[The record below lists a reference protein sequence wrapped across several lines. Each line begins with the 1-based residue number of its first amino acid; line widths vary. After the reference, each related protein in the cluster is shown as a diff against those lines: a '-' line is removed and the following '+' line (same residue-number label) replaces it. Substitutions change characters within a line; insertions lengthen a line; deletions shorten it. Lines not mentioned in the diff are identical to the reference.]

1 MQLRKQPVSGMKD
14 ILPSEMEIRQYLL
27 TKLRNTYSKFG
38 FLEIETPIVEHTSNL
53 TSSSGWENEKLI
65 FKVLKRGASLTSA
78 ASKVM
83 NAVKMVPSLISLLNS
98 GDQIGAE
105 KINGLNTEE
114 KEVVYNAINDLSEE
128 GLRYDLTLP
137 LCRYYSDN
145 KENLPTPFRAMQFGN
160 VFRADRPQKGRF
172 RQFMQCDIDIFGDA
186 SNISEID
193 ILLATSSFF
202 KSIDFDQYDFHFVIN
217 DRRILKLLQKY
228 SGFDE
233 NKFEDICIIVDKLD
247 KIGIDGVKSELLEK
261 GYDKANVEKYI
272 SLISEKNLMD
282 IKAVLIKYLGDTAI
296 ISNEEININEVFDN
310 LSEIIETVEGKTST
324 KVVFEPHLVRGMG
337 YYTGP
342 IFEMRAMGFD
352 GSIGGGGRYD
362 NLVEKFTG
370 AASPACGVS
379 IGFERLVGILL
390 ENGFEKDEEDE
401 CPEKVAFLLDKN
413 LSKEK
418 KAEVFTQVYALR
430 STGKIVLVATMS
442 KNKKFQKDQLSNF
455 GYTSFKD
462 IYE

>member
-1 MQLRKQPVSGMKD
+1 MQLKKQPVSGMKD
-14 ILPSEMEIRQYLL
+14 ILPSEMEVRQYLL
-27 TKLRNTYSKFG
+27 SKLRSTYSKFG

-65 FKVLKRGASLTSA
+65 FKVLKRGASLTSSV
-78 ASKVM
+78 SKIM
-83 NAVKMVPSLISLLNS
+83 NAVKQVPSILSTLNGEDQVSAEMINSL
-98 GDQIGAE
+98 GKD
-105 KINGLNTEE
+105 E
-114 KEVVYNAINDLSEE
+114 KEIVYSAINELSEE

-137 LCRYYSDN
+137 PCRYYSDN
-145 KENLPTPFRAMQFGN
+145 KESLPTPFRAMQFGS

-202 KSIDFDQYDFHFVIN
+202 KSIDFDRFDFHFVIN

-233 NKFEDICIIVDKLD
+233 SCFEDICIIVDKLD
-247 KIGIDGVKSELLEK
+247 KIGLEGVKTELLEK
-261 GYDKANVEKYI
+261 GYDKTCVEKYI
-272 SLISEKNLMD
+272 SIISEKDLLD
-282 IKAVLIKYLGDTAI
+282 VKAILAKYLGESVTI
-296 ISNEEININEVFDN
+296 LSEEININEVFDN
-310 LSEIIETVEGKTST
+310 LKEIIDTVEGKTGT
-324 KVVFEPHLVRGMG
+324 RVVFETNLVRGMG

-342 IFEMRAMGFD
+342 IFEMRAKGFE

-370 AASPACGVS
+370 AISPACGVS

-390 ENGFEKDEEDE
+390 ENDFEMYDEDE
-401 CPEKVAFLLDKN
+401 QEKVAFLLDKN

-418 KAEVFTQVYALR
+418 KLEVFTQVYALR
-430 STGKIVLVATMS
+430 STGKVVLVATMS
-442 KNKKFQKDQLSNF
+442 KNKKFQKEQLSNF

>member
-1 MQLRKQPVSGMKD
+1 MQLKKQPVSGMKD

-27 TKLRNTYSKFG
+27 AKLRNTYSRFG

-78 ASKVM
+78 VSKVM
-83 NAVKMVPSLISLLNS
+83 NTVKAVPSILSTMNAGNQISS
-98 GDQIGAE
+98 E
-105 KINGLNTEE
+105 KINELPKEE
-114 KEVVYNAINDLSEE
+114 KEMVYNAVNELSEE

-145 KENLPTPFRAMQFGN
+145 KESLPIPFRAMQFGS

-172 RQFMQCDIDIFGDA
+172 RQFMQCDIDIFGDS

-233 NKFEDICIIVDKLD
+233 SKFEEVCIIVDKLD
-247 KIGIDGVKSELLEK
+247 KIGIDGVKTELLEK
-261 GYDKANVEKYI
+261 GFDKENVEKYI
-272 SLISEKNLMD
+272 SLIGEKNLTDME
-282 IKAVLIKYLGDTAI
+282 AVLVKYLNETTV
-296 ISNEEININEVFDN
+296 ISDEEINVKEVFEN
-310 LSEIIETVEGKTST
+310 LKEIIDTVEGKTT
-324 KVVFEPHLVRGMG
+324 AKVVFEPNLVRGMG

-342 IFEMRAMGFD
+342 IFEMRAKGFD

-370 AASPACGVS
+370 QASPACGVS

-390 ENGFEKDEEDE
+390 ENGFEKDEEE
-401 CPEKVAFLLDKN
+401 EQERVAFLLDKN

-418 KAEVFTQVYALR
+418 KAEIFTEVYALR

-442 KNKKFQKDQLSNF
+442 KNKKFQKEQLSNF